1 MYSPCLFRLRLLLAY
16 IASLTLK
23 SWLCKKSA
31 YSSNPSLVLQR
42 RWKSLSFQR
51 GLQKNILLYYT
62 TWTVNFV
69 LWIKSILYDIQTFQI
84 FNCYILICPI
94 RGENL
99 SLFNL
104 KFKHEK
110 CLCTKSIK
118 LHECKTLLMCVNSY
132 VGTYLVSIR
141 FWGIANFDSQCCILL
156 LWM

>member
-51 GLQKNILLYYT
+51 GLQKKHPALLYHLDSQFCIMNLNNALWYPDIS
-62 TWTVNFV
+62 NFQF
-69 LWIKSILYDIQTFQI
+69 LYFIS
-84 FNCYILICPI
+84 LIS
-94 RGENL
+94 GENL

-104 KFKHEK
+104 NWNLNMRNVCVLNQSNQSSYMNAIIDVRNFICRFH
-110 CLCTKSIK
+110 LFSFTKI
-118 LHECKTLLMCVNSY
+118 LRYCQ
-132 VGTYLVSIR
+132 
-141 FWGIANFDSQCCILL
+141 FW
-156 LWM
+156 

>member
-1 MYSPCLFRLRLLLAY
+1 MVIVVQYVCMYSPCLFRLRLLLAY

-51 GLQKNILLYYT
+51 GLQKKHPALLYRLDSQFC
-62 TWTVNFV
+62 TV
-69 LWIKSILYDIQTFQI
+69 WIKSMPYDIQTFQI

-94 RGENL
+94 RSENL

-110 CLCTKSIK
+110 YLCIKSIK
-118 LHECKTLLMCVNSY
+118 LHECKT
-132 VGTYLVSIR
+132 
-141 FWGIANFDSQCCILL
+141 
-156 LWM
+156 